1 MKHATPSNQYKDAG
15 RGVCGV
21 LVAVLLFCAPAWLGA
36 AEKRPRVLT
45 SFLPIYCWTAHV
57 AGDFAEVENLLSA
70 KAEPHEYAFAPGDA
84 RRLAQADLILVNG
97 LSMEGWLPKFLRS
110 TPAARE
116 RVVTVTAGLK
126 GELIAGGHHHGH
138 DHDHSAHDESA
149 HANPHTWLDPQLA
162 AHGVSNILA
171 ALQKLDPTHAAG
183 YASNAHVYLAKLRQL
198 DIDIRQS
205 LAGLT
210 NRAVVTYHDAF
221 PYFARRYGFEIAGV
235 VEEVPD
241 VSPTGRHLTQLGR
254 TMRERKIRAIFIPPG
269 GASRV
274 ARQLATDLR
283 ATLGE
288 LDTLESGTASPA
300 AYEER
305 MRANARSLLQH
316 LK

>member
-1 MKHATPSNQYKDAG
+1 MKRAWRNTTH
-15 RGVCGV
+15 
-21 LVAVLLFCAPAWLGA
+21 AWLGRAARHILGLIVTCVVTSAADA

-45 SFLPIYCWTAHV
+45 SFLPIYCWTVHV
-57 AGDFAEVENLLSA
+57 AGDFADVENLLSA
-70 KAEPHEYAFAPGDA
+70 KAEPHEYTFAPGDA

-198 DIDIRQS
+198 DIDIRQN

>member
-1 MKHATPSNQYKDAG
+1 M
-15 RGVCGV
+15 
-21 LVAVLLFCAPAWLGA
+21 
-36 AEKRPRVLT
+36 
-45 SFLPIYCWTAHV
+45 
-57 AGDFAEVENLLSA
+57 AGDFADVENLLSA
-70 KAEPHEYAFAPGDA
+70 KAEPHAIRLRPGDA
-84 RRLAQADLILVNG
+84 RRLAQADLILANG

-116 RVVTVTAGLK
+116 RVVMVTAGLK

-171 ALQKLDPTHAAG
+171 ALQKLDPHPRRR
-183 YASNAHVYLAKLRQL
+183 LRQQRPRL
-198 DIDIRQS
+198 SRQIAPAGHRHPPN

-221 PYFARRYGFEIAGV
+221 PYLARRYGFEIAGV
-235 VEEVPD
+235 VEEIPD

-274 ARQLATDLR
+274 ARQPATDLR

-288 LDTLESGTASPA
+288 LDTLESGSASPA

-305 MRANARSLLQH
+305 MRANARLL
-316 LK
+316 LST